1 MPNGSGVTR
10 SMNPVE
16 LFAQALEEY
25 QELNGR
31 IFNIV
36 YYSLVIA
43 GPHEDDD
50 MATTRSFRK
59 GTLKNGVGLLTWALQ
74 WTDVSSFE
82 TQSSLRTQLDRASVP
97 TNPSKSC
104 LSLFKFLSTL
114 LEVWKSISGND
125 VDEASSLYPGL
136 AVLCHIAAEAAAQ
149 GR

>member
-1 MPNGSGVTR
+1 MH
-10 SMNPVE
+10 PVE

-50 MATTRSFRK
+50 MATIRSFRK
-59 GTLKNGVGLLTWALQ
+59 GRLKNGVGLLTWALQ

-97 TNPSKSC
+97 TNPSC
-104 LSLFKFLSTL
+104 LSLFTFLSTL
-114 LEVWKSISGND
+114 LEVWKSISGNTML
-125 VDEASSLYPGL
+125 VRS
-136 AVLCHIAAEAAAQ
+136 AAQ
-149 GR
+149 PKHPQRRLTRGRPRK